1 MLLDGDFYKPTIKFF
16 FLCSL
21 EKLRPEK
28 EIERAKAA
36 IIKCKLKIRE
46 SFKELG
52 LLAAEG
58 KLDNSLFDD
67 KGEIDCED
75 VMLCYLQ
82 QHFIALRYVKVF
94 LSSWLSLLILSS
106 IRGRTSYHFILM
118 LVMLHFMF
126 DFWKV
131 P

>member
-1 MLLDGDFYKPTIKFF
+1 MLLHGHFLQAKSLNLF

-67 KGEIDCED
+67 KGEIDCDD
-75 VMLCYLQ
+75 VILCYHQLL
-82 QHFIALRYVKVF
+82 FIELRYVNF
-94 LSSWLSLLILSS
+94 SLSLMVKHSNIEL
-106 IRGRTSYHFILM
+106 
-118 LVMLHFMF
+118 
-126 DFWKV
+126 
-131 P
+131 